1 VALKDTVGN
10 YGIFFINNAMN
21 FKHFF
26 DEREYDD
33 YQPKK
38 IEIKKK
44 ISNKGKF
51 VFQDGKMLFQRV
63 GPMGGQYQ
71 DNKRAPEKVGVW
83 AFPFPVFDWF
93 YVGASYSSPAK
104 HSPKVDLDNPDKN
117 MIDLSLYDELFLK
130 RELKK
135 IAKSKDYSDYVDD
148 VLEALK
154 TKKIH
159 KQTLYQ
165 LKHRKNE
172 ITPRKMKRFFW
183 DGTVYSHFAPKG
195 KHPQGE
201 WYKYKNVDDY
211 VAELRKHVFGY
222 VNDWSTD
229 NKLTKIAGH
238 NMGKQNDSFTWDA
251 FDYEV
256 FIPMK

>member
-1 VALKDTVGN
+1 
-10 YGIFFINNAMN
+10 MN

-26 DEREYDD
+26 DDKEFDD
-33 YQPKK
+33 HPKK
-38 IEIKKK
+38 IKIEKK

-63 GPMGGQYQ
+63 GPMAGQYQ
-71 DNKRAPEKVGVW
+71 DNKRAPETKGIW

-93 YVGASYSSPAK
+93 YVGSSYSSPAK
-104 HSPKVDLDNPDKN
+104 HSPKIDFENPDKN

-135 IAKSKDYSDYVDD
+135 ISKSKDYSIYVGD
-148 VLEALK
+148 VVKALAE
-154 TKKIH
+154 KKIS
-159 KQTLYQ
+159 KQTLYE
-165 LKHRKNE
+165 LKHRKNK
-172 ITPRKMKRFFW
+172 ITPRKLKRFFW
-183 DGTVYSHFAPKG
+183 DGVVYSHFSPKG
-195 KHPQGE
+195 KHPRGE

-211 VAELRKHVFGY
+211 AAELRKHVFQY
-222 VNDWSTD
+222 VKDWTTD
-229 NKLTKIAGH
+229 NKLSKIGASK
-238 NMGKQNDSFTWDA
+238 MGKTSDNFTWDA